1 MTASPPWTPG
11 DGSAQDRLSLADW
24 RRRMSELYATV
35 RAMAATDPEAA
46 WAHWRS
52 VREALFRT
60 HPQSPIPAPDRAT
73 FEARH
78 FPYDPALRFVVALAP
93 APPAG
98 PDALALRLP
107 NSGADTLS
115 FTRVGTVKLPLPAG
129 ERRLSVFWM
138 AGYAGGLFLPFR
150 DATNGTETYG
160 AGRYLIDAAKSA
172 DLGTDP
178 LTGALIIDCNF
189 ATQPS
194 CAFDPRWACPLAPP
208 ENGLDIPIHAGER
221 LR

>member
-1 MTASPPWTPG
+1 MTASTPWTPG

-35 RAMAATDPEAA
+35 RAMATTDPEAA

-78 FPYDPALRFVVALAP
+78 FPYDPALRFVAVLEP
-93 APPAG
+93 APSPA

-107 NSGADTLS
+107 NSGTDTLS
-115 FTRVGTVKLPLPAG
+115 FARVGAVTLPVPGG

-138 AGYAGGLFLPFR
+138 AGYVGGLFLPFR
-150 DATNGTETYG
+150 DATNDAETYG

-178 LTGALIIDCNF
+178 LTGALIIDFNF

-208 ENGLDIPIHAGER
+208 ENRLDIPIHAGER